1 VLRSPESRRDHTR
14 HAEPE
19 AGLMTITPENVL
31 RAADELLNELPGELL
46 AEKTVE

>member
-19 AGLMTITPENVL
+19 AGLLTISPQDVLAAADDLLAPEN
-31 RAADELLNELPGELL
+31 DS
-46 AEKTVE
+46 